1 MASPTLGVRV
11 LTGSRT
17 SARRS
22 WSAVAFRRTP
32 VPTARELHML
42 NRMGCGFTPAG
53 LRELRA
59 AGSPSAWFERQ
70 LSPSRI
76 TETTRARAV
85 PTWFPELLTRT
96 PAEKWQ
102 SNGNGGRQGWEYAR
116 DLSNYSLL
124 RRMYSRRTVL
134 ESMVLFWTDHF
145 HVHGEHFPGFT
156 QRAAYDAVIRRHAL
170 GRFEDLLTACSLHP
184 AMLLYLDNHKSVRN
198 APNENQGRELLE
210 LHTVGREA
218 GYTEQMVKDSAVILS
233 GWTVEWDTFVGY
245 YSTGR
250 HTTGPVSVLG
260 FSSANSSSDGQQL
273 TRDYL
278 RHLAHHPATAQR
290 ICRKLAVRFVSDTP
304 SQALVD
310 SLAATYRSSGTD
322 IRAVLRKLIRSD
334 EFWASAGKKVR
345 TPVDDLV
352 HTYRVLGTRVQKP
365 VDLDSGAHALSWQ
378 LASTLVAQWP
388 TPAGP
393 PDRAQDWASPSRLL
407 NSFEMHWNV
416 AGGWWPRAQVSH
428 RRPVSWL
435 PKDRIRFDY
444 LVDHLSR
451 TVLGR
456 RSTDRLLQ
464 ACCQGTGVRPGE
476 YVTRDH
482 AIVRWLMP
490 RLLGVLL
497 DSPAHLTR

>member
-1 MASPTLGVRV
+1 MASPSLAARV
-11 LTGSRT
+11 LTGT
-17 SARRS
+17 TARAS
-22 WSAVAFRRTP
+22 YAAATYAATP
-32 VPTARELHML
+32 VPTARELHVL

-59 AGSPSAWFERQ
+59 AGSPAAWFERQ
-70 LSPSRI
+70 LAPASI
-76 TETTRARAV
+76 TDTTRANAV
-85 PTWFPELLTRT
+85 RTWFPELVNRT
-96 PAEKWQ
+96 PAQKWT
-102 SNGNGGRQGWEYAR
+102 SNRTGGRQGWEYAR

-124 RRMYSRRTVL
+124 KRIYSRRTVL
-134 ESMVLFWTDHF
+134 ESMTLFWTDHF
-145 HVHGEHFPGFT
+145 HVHGEHFPAFT
-156 QRAAYDAVIRRHAL
+156 QRAAYDATIRTHAL
-170 GRFEDLLTACSLHP
+170 GRFEDLLVACALHP
-184 AMLLYLDNHKSVRN
+184 AMLLYLDNFKSVRN

-218 GYTEQMVKDSAVILS
+218 GYTEQMVKDSATILS

-260 FSSANSSSDGQQL
+260 FSRSNASDDGRQL

-278 RHLAHHPATAQR
+278 RHLARHPATAQR
-290 ICRKLAVRFVSDTP
+290 ICRKLATRFVSDHP

-322 IRAVLRKLIRSD
+322 ISAVLRKLVRSD

-352 HTYRVLGTRVQKP
+352 HTYRVLGARVEKP
-365 VDLDSGAHALSWQ
+365 VDLESCAHTLSWQ
-378 LASTLVAQWP
+378 LNSTLVAQWP

-393 PDRAQDWASPSRLL
+393 PERAQDWASPSRML
-407 NSFEMHWNV
+407 NSFDMHWSV
-416 AGGWWPRAQVSH
+416 AAGWWPRNQVTH
-428 RRPVSWL
+428 RTAASWL
-435 PKDRIRFDY
+435 PKSSIRFDQ

-451 TVLGR
+451 VVLGR
-456 RSTDRLLQ
+456 RSTNRLLQ
-464 ACCQGTGVRPGE
+464 ACVEATGISPSQVI
-476 YVTRDH
+476 TKDH
-482 AIVRWLMP
+482 GLVRWGMY

-497 DSPAHLTR
+497 DSPAHMTR